1 MVVKGLFSLIQ
12 DCPEA
17 CRIISI
23 EKMSNEHRRS
33 SGCSPVLVV
42 DGSHFLPF
50 FCAYR
55 KGSPKSIY
63 GGQWIEL
70 KEALKEF
77 VLKFASKGIKLVFIF
92 DGTTSEEML
101 TDWAKRKMNKYREIA
116 SIFKDISQ
124 NLQGKVIAR
133 RHASPA
139 LKLLAKFALKE
150 SAVGIYQTDKGVN
163 ADNYIADYANKNR
176 AVFAILSNNSEFIIM
191 NTKPMLLTSQLRL
204 KQLETVMYDRRC
216 FAERYLNISVKQL
229 PLFACLM
236 GKNYT
241 PPQQLTQFNQ
251 SLAEFEKPSIDA
263 KFKNLCA
270 LITQKKWTGDFNNE
284 EELSSIAGEVFGDE
298 NKSGLVKHE
307 LESYVTDKVA
317 IPLTLFVKMNPD
329 FEQAIRE
336 RHFNCSN
343 VCIFN
348 LLCKREYW
356 SSEVLE
362 DGSRMASALVYREI
376 RQRCYGILFN
386 CFVEPGSE
394 DSIVIEERCWYKKN
408 QNENNN
414 LREPERIHPLPLR
427 STSDLIKIEDLW
439 FGCSEKRR
447 FEFFWHI
454 LQIPMEFDIL
464 MQLPEDQVAI
474 SCILN
479 YLIGGLKSGPLLE
492 PLDVAAFVAQ
502 AVWKPSALD
511 IKQLENPQVC
521 PSTVN
526 LSTLFVNGIE
536 PVLMALETCGFPSPY
551 KYTLPWQFFDGK
563 LFHFLH
569 NEAKNRPR
577 VRVLCNDQDEIVKR
591 FYQLLPVVTSR
602 TEYDPERFEWR
613 NILKDFYLEQN
624 IKS

>member
-1 MVVKGLFSLIQ
+1 MERTFVERAPSPTEQELLLRVITPTKRTMPGAQTPRTGSYQNRSGKGEMSSLADDVSNMEIQ
-12 DCPEA
+12 QGQGNPSEEEIARNEA
-17 CRIISI
+17 SVTVPRPISPTSI
-23 EKMSNEHRRS
+23 QVTDEFIAEHS
-33 SGCSPVLVV
+33 LEITQAIS
-42 DGSHFLPF
+42 
-50 FCAYR
+50 
-55 KGSPKSIY
+55 
-63 GGQWIEL
+63 L
-70 KEALKEF
+70 KENLGNWAQAL
-77 VLKFASKGIKLVFIF
+77 AAA
-92 DGTTSEEML
+92 TSEDQH
-101 TDWAKRKMNKYREIA
+101 TQVKKEI
-116 SIFKDISQ
+116 
-124 NLQGKVIAR
+124 
-133 RHASPA
+133 
-139 LKLLAKFALKE
+139 
-150 SAVGIYQTDKGVN
+150 
-163 ADNYIADYANKNR
+163 
-176 AVFAILSNNSEFIIM
+176 
-191 NTKPMLLTSQLRL
+191 
-204 KQLETVMYDRRC
+204 
-216 FAERYLNISVKQL
+216 
-229 PLFACLM
+229 
-236 GKNYT
+236 
-241 PPQQLTQFNQ
+241 QQ
-251 SLAEFEKPSIDA
+251 
-263 KFKNLCA
+263 
-270 LITQKKWTGDFNNE
+270 
-284 EELSSIAGEVFGDE
+284 
-298 NKSGLVKHE
+298 
-307 LESYVTDKVA
+307 
-317 IPLTLFVKMNPD
+317 
-329 FEQAIRE
+329 
-336 RHFNCSN
+336 
-343 VCIFN
+343 
-348 LLCKREYW
+348 
-356 SSEVLE
+356 VLE